1 MKDIKIALAK
11 IINFV
16 TYDVWRIRLNNLSA
30 GKSFLVKQ
38 LRIFLLVIRGFYE
51 GKYQARASSL
61 TFYSLLSIVPVL
73 AMAFG
78 IAKGFGFEKMLQT
91 QLLEKF
97 SGQEEVLIH
106 VIKFA
111 NSLLENTKGGIIA
124 GIGLSALFW
133 TVIKVLGQI
142 EHSFN
147 EIWQIKKQRTPVR
160 KISDYLSIML
170 ISPAFVVMSGSV
182 TVFII
187 TRITHITEKISLLG
201 FFSPVIFFFL
211 KSIPFFLIWVLFTF
225 IYIIMPNT
233 RVSLKSGLLAGVLA
247 GTLYQLLQWGYIDFQ
262 ILIAKYNAI
271 YGSFAA
277 LPLFLIWMQLS
288 WLIVLLG
295 AEISFVHQ
303 NADTYEFEQDC
314 SHISAS
320 FKRLLSLQISHLLI
334 KNFSKGEKP
343 LIAAEI
349 ANTLEMPIRLAL
361 LILHELVESRI
372 VSAININ
379 GDKDPS
385 YQPAC
390 NINLLTVKYI
400 IEALE
405 QRGVDSIPVAQTD
418 ELKKLSE
425 TMKTFW
431 KEIEM
436 SSSNRLLKD
445 L

>member
-1 MKDIKIALAK
+1 MKDIKIALTK
-11 IINFV
+11 IINFI
-16 TYDVWRIRLNNLSA
+16 TCNVWRIRLNNLSA
-30 GKSFLVKQ
+30 SKSFLVKQ

-78 IAKGFGFEKMLQT
+78 IAKGFGFEKMLQK
-91 QLLEKF
+91 QLLERF

-111 NSLLENTKGGIIA
+111 DSLLENTKGGIIA
-124 GIGLSALFW
+124 GIGLAALFW
-133 TVIKVLGQI
+133 AVIKVLSQI
-142 EHSFN
+142 ERSFN
-147 EIWQIKKQRTPVR
+147 EIWEIKKQRTPVR

-170 ISPAFVVMSGSV
+170 ISPVFIIMSGSV
-182 TVFII
+182 TVFI
-187 TRITHITEKISLLG
+187 TTQITHITEKISLLG

-211 KSIPFFLIWVLFTF
+211 KSIPFFLIWALFTF

-233 RVSLKSGLLAGVLA
+233 RVNLKSGLLAGVVA
-247 GTLYQLLQWGYIDFQ
+247 GSLYQFLQWGYIDFQ
-262 ILIAKYNAI
+262 ILIAKQNAI

-288 WLIVLLG
+288 WLIVLIG
-295 AEISFVHQ
+295 AEISFAHQ

-314 SHISAS
+314 SRISAS
-320 FKRLLSLQISHLLI
+320 FKRLLSLHISHLLI
-334 KNFSKGEKP
+334 KRFSKGEKP

-349 ANTLEMPIRLAL
+349 ANTLEIPIRLARL
-361 LILHELVESRI
+361 LLNELVESRI
-372 VSAININ
+372 VSAIDIN
-379 GDKDPS
+379 DGKDPS

-390 NINLLTVKYI
+390 DINLLTVKYI

-405 QRGVDSIPVAQTD
+405 QRGVDDIPVALTD

-425 TMKTFW
+425 TMRTFC
-431 KEIEM
+431 KEIER
-436 SSSNRLLKD
+436 SPANRLLKD